1 MRDRAVNST
10 NPCAAFF
17 CHEAT
22 KTQRKNPLRL
32 RALVASL
39 TVFIVSVWSVDV
51 QGQNLVPN
59 FSFEQYTICP
69 RSFSAYPHDF
79 RVPGWASANT
89 GTPDYYNKCSW
100 AETNVPKNWAGVSN
114 AHDGVAY
121 VGIYGGQRPGGNG
134 YREYIQTELTQP
146 LQAGKKYRLAFWYK
160 LSSYSMVSIDH
171 MGLALSDTLVKVPH
185 DKVMAAVPVLQVKRP
200 AKNAGGWEQA
210 KMHYI
215 AKGGEKFLVIG
226 NFVANEKLETLF
238 LPQRSGKSAMLGSS
252 AYFYIDEVE
261 VIPLEPLDA
270 PKPVRE
276 PTGEP
281 VREPVLW
288 EGKEIEKGKWYVLK
302 NVEFEFDQ
310 FTLTTYSSLELDK
323 VVGDI
328 LQKQKTWVLELRGHT
343 DDVGGTTYNQELS
356 EKRAKSVAEYLVQN
370 GIDAARLSAFGHG
383 KSQPLVDE
391 RTAEAR
397 SRNRRVEMRFM
408 DP

>member
-1 MRDRAVNST
+1 MRDRAVNLIL
-10 NPCAAFF
+10 PCALAF
-17 CHEAT
+17 CYKVT
-22 KTQRKNPLRL
+22 KRNQPLCL
-32 RALVASL
+32 RVFVASFALVVMGL
-39 TVFIVSVWSVDV
+39 WSPDV
-51 QGQNLVPN
+51 HGQNLVPN
-59 FSFEQYTICP
+59 FSFEQYNICP

-134 YREYIQTELTQP
+134 YREYVQTELTQP

-185 DKVMAAVPVLQVKRP
+185 DKVMAATPVLQVKRP

-210 KMHYI
+210 KTHYI

-276 PTGEP
+276 PI
-281 VREPVLW
+281 REPVLW

-323 VVGDI
+323 VVDI
-328 LQKQKTWVLELRGHT
+328 LQKQKTWLLQLRGHT
-343 DDVGGTTYNQELS
+343 DDVGSNAYNQELS
-356 EKRAKSVAEYLVQN
+356 EKRAGSVAAYLAQN
-370 GIDAARLSAFGHG
+370 GIDTARITASGHG
-383 KSQPLVDE
+383 KTQPLTDE